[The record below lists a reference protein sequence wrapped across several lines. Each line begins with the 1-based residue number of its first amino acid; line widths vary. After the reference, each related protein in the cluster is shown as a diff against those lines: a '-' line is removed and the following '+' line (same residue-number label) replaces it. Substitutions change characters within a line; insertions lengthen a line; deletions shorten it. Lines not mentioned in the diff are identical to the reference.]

1 MREIARDDVRPSLR
15 PYVGGACILAVAFG
29 VGRFAYTPLL
39 VAMHA
44 DAGLS
49 VAGAGVLA
57 SANLT
62 GYLVGAI
69 LAARP
74 IASIDRTATIRFAA
88 LAVALLT
95 PRWRCSRRRGSS
107 CAFSPA
113 SRVASCSFLRL
124 QRCSMCRRRGRRAGD
139 LRRFSAASVWGS
151 QERGWPCRSSRILP
165 ARAARGSRS
174 AWFPRRSSSSH
185 RADTA
190 GGGDARGFGPDGW
203 RDAVRPGFLD
213 GRRSLRIRRCRLHH
227 PRDRIHVFAHSCVVT
242 ASASARRSWL
252 GGSGTWTTMLCP
264 TTPSTCSDTAS

>member
-74 IASIDRTATIRFAA
+74 IASIDRTATIRFGA

-95 PRWRCSRRRGSS
+95 AAMALQPSAWLVVRFLTGVASGIVFVLATAAMLDVPAARTPRWGLATFFSGVGLGIAGAGLAVPLVAHLAGSRGAWIALGMVST
-107 CAFSPA
+107 AIVVIA
-113 SRVASCSFLRL
+113 SR
-124 QRCSMCRRRGRRAGD
+124 
-139 LRRFSAASVWGS
+139 
-151 QERGWPCRSSRILP
+151 
-165 ARAARGSRS
+165 
-174 AWFPRRSSSSH
+174 
-185 RADTA
+185 
-190 GGGDARGFGPDGW
+190 
-203 RDAVRPGFLD
+203 
-213 GRRSLRIRRCRLHH
+213 
-227 PRDRIHVFAHSCVVT
+227 
-242 ASASARRSWL
+242 
-252 GGSGTWTTMLCP
+252 
-264 TTPSTCSDTAS
+264 